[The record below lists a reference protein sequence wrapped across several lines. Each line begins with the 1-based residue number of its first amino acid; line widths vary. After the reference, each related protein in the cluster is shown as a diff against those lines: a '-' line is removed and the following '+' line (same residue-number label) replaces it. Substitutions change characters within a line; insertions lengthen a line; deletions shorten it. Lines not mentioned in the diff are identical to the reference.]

1 MKHLPAHP
9 DADQC
14 TLSPRPAGHSLTP
27 TTPARS
33 SRSTREHPATIAWG
47 HARPERRGHAFIH
60 VYDLTCS
67 PAPRDSTSKQQTTP
81 AEAEGECTNQ
91 AISSTATLLLLLC
104 GCRLVAVVS
113 LLAGAYKNSRNGLQL
128 DHRSANDDRG
138 STGDFVGIR
147 AVRAAIVGRHCTRR
161 SRLPQLAL
169 SWWRYC
175 PRIAA
180 DTQRLATALTLRM
193 GVRVARHAGSTEHT
207 CHLAPHAAGW
217 AGWAVLSACLSVL
230 SQQAHA

>member
-1 MKHLPAHP
+1 MHTQPA
-9 DADQC
+9 
-14 TLSPRPAGHSLTP
+14 PRGSLTHP
-27 TTPARS
+27 NDPSTQQPIHTRASSNHRMGACEAR
-33 SRSTREHPATIAWG
+33 AQ
-47 HARPERRGHAFIH
+47 RPCVYIH

-147 AVRAAIVGRHCTRR
+147 AVRAAIVGRHCTLR

-207 CHLAPHAAGW
+207 CHLAPHAGLGRVGCAFCMSLGSESAGPRLTRSVW
-217 AGWAVLSACLSVL
+217 AGC
-230 SQQAHA
+230 QP